1 MVTIANPTP
10 ETTATTGPTT
20 APNAE
25 EAAFDLVGA
34 KTGIE
39 SSLSNWAGP
48 YVTEM
53 LGQGQALSQTPFEAY
68 TGPLTAGASANQQSA
83 FDGIAGLTLPTDSMG
98 AFTPSSFTDEGTAQN
113 YMNPYIMQAL
123 QPQIDEARRQAEIQ
137 RVSNAGQLTKA
148 GAYGGGRQAVMDS
161 EGDRN
166 LLQNLSSITGAG
178 YLDAYN
184 NAQNQFNTEQSQG
197 LTAQTAN
204 NQYGLSALDKLADLG
219 AVERGIDAEG
229 IAADKAQFE
238 FEQAFPYKQLQF
250 QQSLLQGLPLKS
262 QDYTYAEPS
271 KLSNLMTGAG
281 GISNLY
287 NEVFGGTSGG
297 ITDILSGGIEGVGDY
312 ITNLFS
318 DDGASADAGAGDG
331 YGYGDE

>member
-1 MVTIANPTP
+1 MAETDPTVGLP
-10 ETTATTGPTT
+10 GTTDVDSAT
-20 APNAE
+20 
-25 EAAFDLVGA
+25 FDLVGG

-48 YVTEM
+48 YVTEV
-53 LGQGQALSQTPFEAY
+53 LGQGAALGQQPYEAY
-68 TGPLTAGASANQQSA
+68 TGPLTAGESAGQTAA
-83 FDGIAGLTLPTDSMG
+83 FEGVAGLVAPTDSMG

-123 QPQIDEARRQAEIQ
+123 QPQIDEARRQAQIQ

-166 LLQNLSSITGAG
+166 LLQNLADITGAG

-204 NQYGLSALDKLADLG
+204 NTYGLSALKTQADLG

-238 FEQAFPYKQLQF
+238 FEQAFPYKQVQF
-250 QQSLLQGLPLKS
+250 MQSLLQGLPLAS
-262 QDYTYAEPS
+262 QDYTYAQPS
-271 KLSNLMTGAG
+271 KLEEFGANTAG
-281 GISNLY
+281 VTDLY
-287 NEVFGGTSGG
+287 NNIFGGNSGG
-297 ITDILSGGIEGVGDY
+297 IGDLLN
-312 ITNLFS
+312 NLLTS
-318 DDGASADAGAGDG
+318 DGASDDAGAGDG